1 MCPSVVSLRGIF
13 LRSLLAS
20 SNVSSGTSNCREL
33 AILGCRQHPSRSRGS
48 WLYCIA
54 LAVAPLACNGGDG
67 ELAELGAQDEQSAPD
82 KQSDLGGQSNLG
94 EQSPGDES
102 VVNGVATARATGNA
116 VTPGAPDAE
125 PDAPGASLPTS
136 KRLTRAVPTDV
147 PRVYAKT
154 RNVWIRGT
162 PTYDTQWIGFLWW
175 GDSVP
180 LKSTEPVTGPGCETW
195 YAVEPRGY
203 VCVDGK
209 RATLDPT
216 DPVVSGTWQYAH
228 DADDPNPHR
237 FYGETTGAY
246 RYVRLPTEKTQRAK
260 EWDFRFRQE
269 WIAKAIATG
278 ERAEALLGVDL
289 TPATE
294 TSLALPELPGT
305 LQMAHREL
313 IPRSTVAWSAEVLHE
328 GRSFLLTDDLS
339 WVSKDRVKPYSEVEY
354 QGIHLTN
361 TTQLPLAM
369 FRRRDVTAYRWDEA
383 AERFVPLEK
392 TYRRLSWTKLT
403 GETRVVE
410 RTRVFH
416 QTEHLDWV
424 EEGDAVVPKPRAQT
438 PWGATVGGEDTTD
451 AAPRGRGTWIEVS
464 ILGGWLLAYEGTK
477 PVFVTLMSPGK
488 GGPPRGKIPLLET
501 ASSPTGRFKI
511 TGKFVTSTMIAPN
524 KLVHSAVPWAQNFSG
539 PYAIHGAYW
548 HNDWGEP
555 KSGGCI
561 NLSPKDAKW
570 MYDFTEPAA
579 PRGWHGVRWLPGKE
593 GSTTLIITE

>member
-1 MCPSVVSLRGIF
+1 MCPFVVSLRGFF
-13 LRSLLAS
+13 LRSLQGP
-20 SNVSSGTSNCREL
+20 SNVSSGTSSSREL
-33 AILGCRQHPSRSRGS
+33 ALRGWRQLGPSSRLS
-48 WLYCIA
+48 WLCCG
-54 LAVAPLACNGGDG
+54 LAAAITGCNGGDG
-67 ELAELGAQDEQSAPD
+67 EQA
-82 KQSDLGGQSNLG
+82 
-94 EQSPGDES
+94 PGDEAA
-102 VVNGVATARATGNA
+102 VVTANVTANA
-116 VTPGAPDAE
+116 VTPGVADAE
-125 PDAPGASLPTS
+125 PNAPSENTREAANAELSDDAKDANSDATNEPAPGLPTL
-136 KRLTRAVPTDV
+136 KRVTRDVPTDV

-180 LKSTEPVTGPGCETW
+180 LKSTEPVMGPGCETW

-209 RATLDPT
+209 RATLDPN
-216 DPVVSGTWQYAH
+216 DPVVRGTWRYAH
-228 DADDPNPHR
+228 DPNDPNPHPS
-237 FYGETTGAY
+237 YGETTGAY

-294 TSLALPELPGT
+294 TSVALPDLPGT

-339 WVSKDRVKPYSEVEY
+339 WVSKDRVKPYPEVEY
-354 QGIHLTN
+354 QGIHLTE
-361 TTQLPLAM
+361 TTQMPLAM

-383 AERFVPLEK
+383 EERFTPLDK
-392 TYRRLSWTKLT
+392 TYGRLSWTKLT

-410 RTRVFH
+410 KTRVFH

-424 EEGDAVVPKPRAQT
+424 EEGDAVVPKLRAET
-438 PWGATVGGEDTTD
+438 PWGARVGGEDTTD

-570 MYDFTEPAA
+570 VYDFTEPAA